1 MKKSKGM
8 TLVEVM
14 VALGVFALSAGAIIN
29 VIMNATN
36 NVTFLEDQFWAQ
48 IVAENVLSEQ
58 KIKKAWPNNSWVS
71 DEYELADRT
80 WYYRYRGQETQ
91 DTSFKALEVEVFDT
105 KISDKVSPII
115 YLKTYVSR

>member
-8 TLVEVM
+8 TFVEVM
-14 VALGVFALSAGAIIN
+14 VALGVFALSAGAIKN

-58 KIKKAWPNNSWVS
+58 KIKRAWPNNSWVS

-105 KISDKVSPII
+105 KISDDVSPII